1 MVTIQ
6 TADGRAAHAR
16 EFALRQPVSRVAKIV
31 FTGIAIMAVLGTF
44 ERLGWGFSLF
54 DFDGE
59 GKPAAAWSAL
69 VLLAAAAATALVALE
84 DEHKRRFLAL
94 AAFLT
99 FMGLDE
105 MLTIHESSAEATGVG
120 WITLW
125 SPLIAIGGIGW
136 LLILQRIWP
145 LVRERMLF
153 IAGGV
158 AWGLSQV
165 LESVQSNAEDGRV
178 EGYGALSA
186 FEELFEVSGSAL
198 FLLAMLGALQVFAAR
213 RRAT

>member
-1 MVTIQ
+1 MFAAQ
-6 TADGRAAHAR
+6 TSDGPAARAHA
-16 EFALRQPVSRVAKIV
+16 FALEQPVSRVAKIV

-69 VLLAAAAATALVALE
+69 VLLAAAAATALNALE
-84 DEHKRRFLAL
+84 DEHKRRFIAL

-105 MLTIHESSAEATGVG
+105 MLTIHESSAEAAGVG
-120 WITLW
+120 WLTLW

-145 LVRERMLF
+145 LTRERALF
-153 IAGGV
+153 IAGGA
-158 AWGLSQV
+158 AWFLSQV
-165 LESVQSNAEDGRV
+165 LESIQSNPEDGRV
-178 EGYGALSA
+178 AGYGALSA
-186 FEELFEVSGSAL
+186 CEEILEVSGSAL
-198 FLLAMLGALQVFAAR
+198 FLLAMLGTLHVFAAR
-213 RRAT
+213 RAT